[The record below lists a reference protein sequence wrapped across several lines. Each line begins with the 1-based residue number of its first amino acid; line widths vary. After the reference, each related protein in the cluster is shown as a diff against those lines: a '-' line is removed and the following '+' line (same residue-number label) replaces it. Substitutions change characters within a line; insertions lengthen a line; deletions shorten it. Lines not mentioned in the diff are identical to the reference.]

1 MDRVQIIE
9 YPPFRPR
16 VTVEEAGSS
25 DILDLM
31 TSCWNEDPVIRPTF
45 EKVRDSLK
53 QMTRGKKSNLVD
65 QMLYML
71 ERHSAHLEQ
80 LVQDRTKQ
88 LAEEQKRTEE
98 VLSRMLPRSMTRYT

>member
-1 MDRVQIIE
+1 MI
-9 YPPFRPR
+9 
-16 VTVEEAGSS
+16 EEAGSS

-31 TSCWNEDPVIRPTF
+31 TCCWNEDPTVRPTF
-45 EKVRDSLK
+45 ETVRQSLK
-53 QMTRGKKSNLVD
+53 QMTRGEKSNLVD

-98 VLSRMLPRSMTRYT
+98 VLSRMLPRFMTLYT